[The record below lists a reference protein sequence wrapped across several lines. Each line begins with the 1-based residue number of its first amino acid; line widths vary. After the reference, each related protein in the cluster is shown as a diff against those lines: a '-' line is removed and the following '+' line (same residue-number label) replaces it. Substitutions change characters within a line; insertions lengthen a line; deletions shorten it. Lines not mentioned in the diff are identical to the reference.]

1 MNRQPQ
7 LYRPAP
13 TPILDFDLIETVKIN
28 GVWHRI
34 DHPAIVPAADLPRWL
49 N

>member
-13 TPILDFDLIETVKIN
+13 TPVLDFDVLDTVLIN
-28 GVWHRI
+28 GVHYWI